1 MLGIYLDDV
10 IGLRMED
17 EWNEFSAGFT
27 EAGCRAGTEIR
38 RRMNK
43 SIESFP
49 NFERIVLSC
58 IDADR
63 NEKWRIFQH
72 FSKSTRIS
80 SSREQI
86 LQISEKKCKILQKLS
101 EFCKILGKF

>member
-49 NFERIVLSC
+49 NFERIVLSGGESRGSASCGSGTARRSSSAAGLRRRMNTELNFPHFEGLVLGC
-58 IDADR
+58 IDAD
-63 NEKWRIFQH
+63 
-72 FSKSTRIS
+72 
-80 SSREQI
+80 
-86 LQISEKKCKILQKLS
+86 
-101 EFCKILGKF
+101 FCK